1 MKLYTLHFPIH
12 EVAPY
17 INWLYFFH
25 AWGFPAR
32 LGSIAKVHGCE
43 ACRLNWLSG
52 FKPSERARA
61 QEAARLYD
69 DATRRLGLADAK
81 YQTHATVALADAN
94 SDGDDIIVYRDNG
107 EACRLPFLRSQQP
120 DANGLCLCISDFVRP
135 VSSNGSSDT
144 KVKGSMNSTNIASV
158 NSTNNTSENGIGS
171 DSSNGTYKDTGTRD
185 CIGIFACCTDR
196 RMEEEEAD
204 EYNHL
209 LNQTLADRLA
219 EATAEYLHEKVRK
232 ELWGFA
238 PNEALS
244 VEELFQEKY
253 QGKRPAVGYPS
264 MPDQSLNFLLSGLL
278 PFGDI
283 GISLTETGA
292 MRPHASTSGLILS
305 HPATVHFSVGYV
317 GDDQL
322 RDYAHRRGMSIE
334 EMRKYIK

>member
-1 MKLYTLHFPIH
+1 MIRYTLHFSIH
-12 EVAPY
+12 DVAPY

-52 FKPSERARA
+52 FQPSERARA
-61 QEAARLYD
+61 QEAMRLFD
-69 DATRRLGLADAK
+69 DANRLLGQVDAK
-81 YQTHATVALADAN
+81 YQTHATVALLEAN
-94 SDGDDIIVYRDNG
+94 SNGEDIIVYRDNG
-107 EACRLPFLRSQQP
+107 ETYRLPFLRRQQP
-120 DANGLCLCISDFVRP
+120 DSNGHCLCISDFVRP
-135 VSSNGSSDT
+135 VSSNDS
-144 KVKGSMNSTNIASV
+144 
-158 NSTNNTSENGIGS
+158 GI
-171 DSSNGTYKDTGTRD
+171 RD
-185 CIGIFACCTDR
+185 RIGIFACCTDR
-196 RMEEEEAD
+196 RMEEEDTD

-219 EATAEYLHEKVRK
+219 EATAEFMHEKVRK

-238 PNEALS
+238 PDENLS
-244 VEELFQEKY
+244 LEELFQEKY

-264 MPDQSLNFLLSGLL
+264 MPDQSLNFLLANLL
-278 PFGDI
+278 PFGSI

-305 HPATVHFSVGYV
+305 HPATVHFSVGPV
-317 GDDQL
+317 GEDQL
-322 RDYAHRRGMSIE
+322 RDYARRRGLPLE